1 MLSIDQEESNTD
13 ENKSGMNNQKIV
25 ANEAAKLPSIQQKLL
40 EGIEKTKVKFIENF
54 FIIDIIRNKLFFN

>member
-1 MLSIDQEESNTD
+1 MLSIDQEESNSD

-40 EGIEKTKVKFIENF
+40 EGIEKTKVG
-54 FIIDIIRNKLFFN
+54 